1 MKKNISILTKYD
13 IFSGLSNDEME
24 SILMRLNSKRI
35 SFDKD
40 DPILLTGD
48 PAGKA
53 GIVLSG
59 KVRIVMEDYYGNRS
73 ITSQVTDGEMFAEV
87 FACSDIPHMPVSVF
101 AAERSEIL
109 LINLRKLSEWEDH
122 AADQMLSN
130 LLRIVSSKT
139 LMLNQKINILSKR
152 STREKLLAYFSVMAR
167 QAGSPKFTI
176 PFNRQELA
184 DFLCVD
190 RSAMSSELSRM
201 AKDGLIICKKNEFE
215 LL

>member
-1 MKKNISILTKYD
+1 MKKNISDLTKYD

-101 AAERSEIL
+101 AAERSRIL
-109 LINLRKLSEWEDH
+109 AHQPQKALRMGRSCRRSDAFKSAPHCVIQDSYAQPKNQYPIKTEYPRK
-122 AADQMLSN
+122 ASR
-130 LLRIVSSKT
+130 LLFRNGKAGGKSKIY
-139 LMLNQKINILSKR
+139 N
-152 STREKLLAYFSVMAR
+152 
-167 QAGSPKFTI
+167 TI
-176 PFNRQELA
+176 
-184 DFLCVD
+184 
-190 RSAMSSELSRM
+190 
-201 AKDGLIICKKNEFE
+201 
-215 LL
+215 

>member
-1 MKKNISILTKYD
+1 MKKNISDLTKYD

-101 AAERSEIL
+101 AAEGQKYCSSTSESSPNGKIMPQIRCFQICSALCHPRL
-109 LINLRKLSEWEDH
+109 LC
-122 AADQMLSN
+122 
-130 LLRIVSSKT
+130 
-139 LMLNQKINILSKR
+139 
-152 STREKLLAYFSVMAR
+152 STKKSISYQNGVPAKSFSLTF
-167 QAGSPKFTI
+167 P
-176 PFNRQELA
+176 
-184 DFLCVD
+184 
-190 RSAMSSELSRM
+190 
-201 AKDGLIICKKNEFE
+201 
-215 LL
+215 